1 MQTNTD
7 TNGRRATE
15 AHLAWQPAASAWHGK
30 TRLWTELTDVCR
42 LLRINLVQALAGLAG
57 EEFRFQ
63 NAQFKTGQRIYTLG
77 QVFDS
82 FYLVNSGFVKT
93 VAVDDQGN
101 EQVLGFP
108 MKGDLFGID
117 GIHSK
122 KYETEAVALSNC
134 DIIIIPF
141 RKFIALGRSHPEL
154 ETEIYRV
161 MSRELVREQN
171 MLSMLGSLSSEA
183 RVARFLVN
191 LSDRFVEMGY
201 SGREFSLRM
210 TRQEIGSYLGMTLE
224 TVSRTL
230 SAFNEIGYIS
240 INQRELV
247 LKDVPTLRTLRR
259 LPPSR
264 TRRLRTKKLV
274 EAA

>member
-1 MQTNTD
+1 MQTIADNASSAAD
-7 TNGRRATE
+7 AR
-15 AHLAWQPAASAWHGK
+15 LAWQSAGSAWHGK

-42 LLRINLVQALAGLAG
+42 LLRINVPVLAGLAG

-63 NAQFKTGQRIYTLG
+63 NLQYKTGQRIYTLG
-77 QVFDS
+77 QAFDS
-82 FYLVNSGFVKT
+82 FYLVNSGFAKT
-93 VAVDDQGN
+93 VTVDDQGN

-134 DIIIIPF
+134 DIIIPF

-154 ETEIYRV
+154 ELEIYRV

-183 RVARFLVN
+183 RVARFLVS

-230 SAFNEIGYIS
+230 SAFNEIGLIS
-240 INQRELV
+240 ISQRELV
-247 LKDVPTLRTLRR
+247 LQDVPTLRTLRR

-264 TRRLRTKKLV
+264 TRRLRSKKIIT
-274 EAA
+274 AA

>member
-1 MQTNTD
+1 MQTFEN
-7 TNGRRATE
+7 NAVRAAE
-15 AHLAWQPAASAWHGK
+15 AQRSWHPATSAWQGK
-30 TRLWTELTDVCR
+30 TRLWTELADVCR
-42 LLRINLVQALAGLAG
+42 LLRINFIPALGGMAD

-63 NAQFKTGQRIYTLG
+63 NLQFKTGQRIYTLG
-77 QVFDS
+77 QQFDS

-93 VAVDDQGN
+93 VAVDDQGT

-117 GIHSK
+117 GIYSK

-134 DIIIIPF
+134 DIIVIPF
-141 RKFIALGRSHPEL
+141 RKFVALGRAHPEL

-191 LSDRFVEMGY
+191 LSDRFTEMGY
-201 SGREFSLRM
+201 SGKEFSLRM
-210 TRQEIGSYLGMTLE
+210 TRHEIGSYLGMTLE

-230 SAFNEIGYIS
+230 SAFNEIGLIS

-247 LKDVPTLRTLRR
+247 LKDVQALRTLRR

-264 TRRLRTKKLV
+264 ARRLRPKKAV
-274 EAA
+274 AEA

>member
-1 MQTNTD
+1 MQTIAENVLS
-7 TNGRRATE
+7 AAE
-15 AHLAWQPAASAWHGK
+15 ACLAWHPAGSAWHGK

-42 LLRINLVQALAGLAG
+42 LLRINIPALAGLAG

-63 NAQFKTGQRIYTLG
+63 NLQYKTGQRIYTLG

-82 FYLVNSGFVKT
+82 FYLVNSGFAKT
-93 VAVDDQGN
+93 VTVDDQGN

-122 KYETEAVALSNC
+122 KFETEAVALSNC

-154 ETEIYRV
+154 ELEVYRV

-230 SAFNEIGYIS
+230 SAFNEIGLIS
-240 INQRELV
+240 ISQRELV
-247 LKDVPTLRTLRR
+247 LQDVSTLRTLRR

-264 TRRLRTKKLV
+264 TRRLRSKKIITAV
-274 EAA
+274 